1 LGDRGRMKLDVD
13 LFPVNMIVLE
23 GKKILVKTEQA
34 ETTRGK
40 NVIVSDE
47 LSQRMV
53 KPRNPEVVVWKEN
66 VVQK

>member
-1 LGDRGRMKLDVD
+1 MKLDVD
-13 LFPVNMIVLE
+13 LFPVNMIALE
-23 GKKILVKTEQA
+23 GKKTLVKIEQA

-53 KPRNPEVVVWKEN
+53 KPRNPEAVVWKEN